1 MVKDSIKEPNVPDKR
16 QVLIELSCASQ
27 NCDPCTYPNCQ
38 RYVRELPKSKK
49 PVVRRIREL
58 SAEEFQRLARMPRTM
73 E

>member
-1 MVKDSIKEPNVPDKR
+1 MVKEPVKEPNVPDKR

-49 PVVRRIREL
+49 PVVRRVREL
-58 SAEEFQRLARMPRTM
+58 TAEEFRRMAKMPRSV